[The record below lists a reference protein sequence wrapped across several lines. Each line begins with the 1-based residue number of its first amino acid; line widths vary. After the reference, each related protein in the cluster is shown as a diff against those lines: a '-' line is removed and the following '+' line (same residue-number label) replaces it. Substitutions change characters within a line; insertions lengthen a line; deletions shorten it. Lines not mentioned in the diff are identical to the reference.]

1 MKKVVFS
8 LIASFAFIQAA
19 QALVGI
25 PSNLGESLLEYNAII
40 SSSLLQATIP
50 QDEFIIDIKRKK
62 SLTATTSIYEV
73 VTRVQ
78 RGFQSEALE
87 TRCGHRDRHRRNQS
101 QTNTYRVQL
110 ALTPNP
116 QIGPPII
123 TVISVEPRSSHS
135 NVFFGVEESFE

>member
-1 MKKVVFS
+1 MKKIVFS
-8 LIASFAFIQAA
+8 LIASFAFIQGA

-40 SSSLLQATIP
+40 SSPLLQATIP
-50 QDEFIIDIKRKK
+50 QDEFIIDIKRKTRN
-62 SLTATTSIYEV
+62 LTASTSFYEV

-78 RGFQSEALE
+78 RGFQEAVE
-87 TRCGHRDRHRRNQS
+87 TGCGWHHNRRGNRN

-110 ALTPNP
+110 VLTSNP

-123 TVISVEPRSSHS
+123 TVVSVEPRSSHS
-135 NVFFGVEESFE
+135 NVFFEVNEAVE